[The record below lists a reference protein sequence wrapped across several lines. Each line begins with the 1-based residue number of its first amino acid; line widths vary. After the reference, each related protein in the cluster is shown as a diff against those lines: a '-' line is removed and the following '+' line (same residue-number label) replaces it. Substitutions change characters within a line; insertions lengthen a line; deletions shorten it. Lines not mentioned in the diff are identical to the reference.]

1 MGYWPRAMPP
11 RWVTIG
17 GFIGAM
23 IMILMLL
30 GGVLQSLPEN
40 PLIAFIEVA
49 IVLAAAVALVL
60 VFVKLIF

>member
-1 MGYWPRAMPP
+1 MPP
-11 RWVTIG
+11 RWITIG
-17 GFIGAM
+17 GFICAM

-30 GGVLQSLPEN
+30 GGVLHSFPEN
-40 PLIAFIEVA
+40 PLIAFIELA